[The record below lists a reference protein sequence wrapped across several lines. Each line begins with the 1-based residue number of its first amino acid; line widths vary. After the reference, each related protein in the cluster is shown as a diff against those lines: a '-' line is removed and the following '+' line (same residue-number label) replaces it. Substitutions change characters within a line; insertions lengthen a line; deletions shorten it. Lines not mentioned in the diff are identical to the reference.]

1 MTTWNNESST
11 WSNGSYME
19 KSMRTKSVDNLHYVV
34 KTNKVEQQNK
44 RLSIREIIP
53 NVSINPFL
61 VDKNYIKDITIQQ
74 TYLIPQN
81 SNY

>member
-1 MTTWNNESST
+1 MTT

-19 KSMRTKSVDNLHYVV
+19 KSMRTKSIDNQHYVINS
-34 KTNKVEQQNK
+34 NKVEEQNK

-53 NVSINPFL
+53 NQSINPFL
-61 VDKNYIKDITIQQ
+61 VNKNYIKDINTQEQ
-74 TYLIPQN
+74 FLIPQN

>member
-1 MTTWNNESST
+1 MTT

-19 KSMRTKSVDNLHYVV
+19 KSMRTKSIDNQHYII
-34 KTNKVEQQNK
+34 KSNKVEEQNK

-53 NVSINPFL
+53 NISINPFL
-61 VDKNYIKDITIQQ
+61 ADKNYISDITIQDN
-74 TYLIPQN
+74 YLIPQN